1 MAITTDLIQLLIGDR
16 RVRIEAT
23 RRDLSLFFS
32 FYFTKYIKYEIA
44 PFQNEILRL
53 LQDEKNRQIVITAF
67 RNSAKSTFCS
77 LVLPIWSV
85 IGIHKKKNILL
96 VSQTDPKAEQLL
108 IDIRRMLVS
117 QRLLLDDHGTF
128 YSSNDEWN
136 KRTLVI
142 PKYGAR
148 ITAVSI
154 GESIRGMRHEE
165 SRPDLIIY
173 DDIEDVQ
180 SAKTQ
185 EGRDKL
191 WEIVTREF
199 MPLGTKDTRHIFIG
213 NLVHPDST
221 MVRLRELIQSGRMSG
236 IYREYPLIKDD
247 VILWPGQ
254 FPNMDA
260 IEEFKK
266 SLPSEIDFLREYMLQ
281 IIPEGSRL
289 VFPKDIQRY
298 EENDLRS
305 RSDFQMYLIL
315 IDPAVSGERTSKHD
329 KTSIIVVRVY
339 GSGETMKM
347 YISPNPIND
356 WLEWPQIIEKVQN
369 IVASF
374 GESATYQI
382 LVEGGSTQRGLTQML
397 LYKGLN
403 AQEVTPQGNDKRT
416 RLSMTVPWLANK
428 IVFSKLGLEELEH
441 QLYYFGAERY
451 DDLVDALTLIPLA
464 MPEIEKHFSA
474 GVYVLNNPFY
484 DYVDHLMGN
493 NKNDDDDWGESGSN
507 TFPRIGRPSSWR
519 NIIPG

>member
-1 MAITTDLIQLLIGDR
+1 MAISKDLIQLLMSNR
-16 RVRIEAT
+16 RIRIEAT

-32 FYFTKYIKYEIA
+32 FYFTKYIQYEIA
-44 PFQNEILRL
+44 PFQNEIIRL
-53 LQDEKNRQIVITAF
+53 LQDERNKRIVITAF
-67 RNSAKSTFCS
+67 RNSAKSTLCS
-77 LVLPIWSV
+77 LVLPIWSIV
-85 IGIHKKKNILL
+85 GLLKNKNILI

-108 IDIRRMLVS
+108 IDIRRMLIS

-191 WEIVTREF
+191 WEIITREF
-199 MPLGTKDTRHIFIG
+199 MPLGTKDTRHVFIG
-213 NLVHPDST
+213 NLVHPDSA

-236 IYREYPLIKDD
+236 EYREYPLIKDD
-247 VILWPGQ
+247 AILWPGQ

-266 SLPSEIDFLREYMLQ
+266 GLPSEIDFLREYMLQ
-281 IIPEGSRL
+281 IIPEGRQL
-289 VFPKDIQRY
+289 VFPKDIRRY
-298 EENDLRS
+298 DESELLPRK
-305 RSDFQMYLIL
+305 DFQMYLIL

-329 KTSIIVVRVY
+329 KTSIIVLRVY

-369 IVASF
+369 IITSF
-374 GESATYQI
+374 GSSATYQI

-416 RLSMTVPWLANK
+416 RLSMIVPWFVNK
-428 IVFSKLGLEELEH
+428 IKFPNGGTEELEH

-451 DDLVDALTLIPLA
+451 DDMVDALTLIPLA
-464 MPEIEKHFSA
+464 MPEIEKHFSSGIA
-474 GVYVLNNPFY
+474 IINNPFR
-484 DYVDHLMGN
+484 DYVNKLVSNIGDSDEDDFDPDAFFGN
-493 NKNDDDDWGESGSN
+493 KRRSH
-507 TFPRIGRPSSWR
+507 WR

>member
-1 MAITTDLIQLLIGDR
+1 MAISPDLIQLLMGDR
-16 RVRIEAT
+16 RIRIEAT

-32 FYFTKYIKYEIA
+32 FYFTKYIKYKIA
-44 PFQNEILRL
+44 PFQIEILKL
-53 LQDEKNRQIVITAF
+53 LQDEQNKQIVITAF

-85 IGIHKKKNILL
+85 VGIHNKKNILL

-199 MPLGTKDTRHIFIG
+199 MPLGTKETRHIFIG

-221 MVRLRELIQSGRMSG
+221 MVRLRDLIQKGRMSG
-236 IYREYPLIKDD
+236 IYREYPLIRGDE
-247 VILWPGQ
+247 ILWPGQ
-254 FPNMDA
+254 FPNMQA
-260 IEEFKK
+260 VEVFKK
-266 SLPSEIDFLREYMLQ
+266 SFPSEIDFLREYMLQ
-281 IIPEGSRL
+281 IIPEGSQL

-298 EENDLRS
+298 EENDLRP
-305 RSDFQMYLIL
+305 REDFQMYLIL

-329 KTSIIVVRVY
+329 KTSIIVLRVY

-356 WLEWPQIIEKVQN
+356 WLEWPQIIEQVQN
-369 IVASF
+369 IIASL
-374 GESATYQI
+374 GSSATYQI
-382 LVEGGSTQRGLTQML
+382 LVEGGSSQRGLTQML

-416 RLSMTVPWLANK
+416 RLSMIVPWFTNK
-428 IVFSKLGLEELEH
+428 IMFPNGGTEELEH

-451 DDLVDALTLIPLA
+451 DDMVDALTLIPLA

-474 GVYVLNNPFY
+474 DVYVLNNHFY
-484 DYVDHLMGN
+484 DFVNHLMGD
-493 NKNDDDDWGESGSN
+493 NKNDDDNWGESSGN

>member
-1 MAITTDLIQLLIGDR
+1 MAISKDLIQLLMSDR

-23 RRDLSLFFS
+23 CRDLSLFFS
-32 FYFTKYIKYEIA
+32 FYFTKYIQYEVA
-44 PFQNEILRL
+44 PFQKEIIRL
-53 LQDEKNRQIVITAF
+53 LQDERNKRIVITAF
-67 RNSAKSTFCS
+67 RNSAKSTLCS
-77 LVLPIWSV
+77 LVLPIWSIV
-85 IGIHKKKNILL
+85 GLLKNKNILI
-96 VSQTDPKAEQLL
+96 VSQTDQKAEQLL

-165 SRPDLIIY
+165 TRPDLIIY

-191 WEIVTREF
+191 WEIITREF

-213 NLVHPDST
+213 NLVHPDSA

-236 IYREYPLIKDD
+236 EYREYPLIKDD

-254 FPNMDA
+254 FPNMAA

-266 SLPSEIDFLREYMLQ
+266 GLPSEIDFLREYMLQ
-281 IIPEGSRL
+281 IIPEGSQL
-289 VFPKDIQRY
+289 VFPKDIRRY
-298 EENDLRS
+298 DESELLPRK
-305 RSDFQMYLIL
+305 DFRMYLIL

-329 KTSIIVVRVY
+329 KTSIIVLRVY

-347 YISPNPIND
+347 YISPNPVND
-356 WLEWPQIIEKVQN
+356 WLEWPQIIETVQSIIN
-369 IVASF
+369 SF
-374 GESATYQI
+374 GPSATYQI

-397 LYKGLN
+397 VYKGLN

-416 RLSMTVPWLANK
+416 RLSMVVPWFTNK
-428 IVFSKLGLEELEH
+428 IVFPQTGTEELEH
-441 QLYYFGAERY
+441 QLFYFGAERY

-464 MPEIEKHFSA
+464 MPEIESHFSSGA
-474 GVYVLNNPFY
+474 IMLSVSDFYSSRGIVRGSIYDRNLGLDWADEEDQEIFASLNRHKS
-484 DYVDHLMGN
+484 HLY
-493 NKNDDDDWGESGSN
+493 
-507 TFPRIGRPSSWR
+507 
-519 NIIPG
+519 